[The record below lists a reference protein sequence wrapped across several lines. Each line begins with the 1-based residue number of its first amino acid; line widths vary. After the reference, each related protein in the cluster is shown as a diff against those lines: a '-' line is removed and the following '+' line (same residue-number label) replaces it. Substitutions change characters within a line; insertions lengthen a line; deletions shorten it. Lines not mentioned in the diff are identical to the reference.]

1 MILTKVPGSKGSPP
15 RPAPALLLWV
25 GTVTLTLAGCA
36 SSWREAE
43 PFEPDARVRKA
54 DGIICTDATGH
65 HRSARPVLL
74 GGTCACTPCVSV
86 LSDYQSQG
94 LFAGL
99 DVDGLIR
106 WYREQGVKTDLEHRG
121 CNNLCEEGPHVAF
134 GGRCQATP
142 TPATVNFEQV
152 HGFGRVRSAP

>member
-1 MILTKVPGSKGSPP
+1 MVLTK
-15 RPAPALLLWV
+15 APSVAARRWASGLLLFLI
-25 GTVTLTLAGCA
+25 GTGALAGCA
-36 SSWREAE
+36 SSWREVE
-43 PFEPDARVRKA
+43 PHQPEPRARRI
-54 DGIICTDATGH
+54 DGVVCTDATGH

-106 WYREQGVKTDLEHRG
+106 WYRDQGVKTDLEHRG
-121 CNNLCEEGPHVAF
+121 CNNLCDDGPHVAF

-142 TPATVNFEQV
+142 TPATANFEQV
-152 HGFGRVRSAP
+152 HGFDHPSGSAP